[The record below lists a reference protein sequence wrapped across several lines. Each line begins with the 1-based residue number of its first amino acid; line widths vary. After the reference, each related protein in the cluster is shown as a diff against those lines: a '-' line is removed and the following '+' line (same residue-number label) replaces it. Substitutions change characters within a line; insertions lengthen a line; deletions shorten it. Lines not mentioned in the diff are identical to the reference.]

1 MVVTDKIMID
11 SARHVDGNG
20 YMRVDKSNI
29 TKEQVAPYL
38 GDSIPEWEKLG
49 LDPKK
54 VYNIYRP
61 AEEIAK
67 AADSFNGLPLM
78 MEHWDMD
85 ADSIG
90 DVKEYVVGS
99 LGTDANFEAPYL
111 TNSLIIT
118 DSKAIKAIED
128 GTSKELSAGYTCT
141 IDMTGGLFDGIAY
154 DGIMRNI
161 QGNHVALVHEGRAG
175 HDVKV
180 ADEAMKGG
188 EKVGVKEKIL
198 NFITE
203 LLGDKEALNEL
214 MNENENLNEEVK
226 TEVTEETRDEEPV
239 NQMAE
244 RIREF
249 MVKAGLDPEDMAAQK
264 AFMAGMAVAEDA
276 CKDACKDEEGPA
288 EKVEVVEKVGDSKA
302 EIKAH
307 FEALYRAADEVAPF
321 VGKINNPMAFD
332 SAADIY
338 KKALV
343 GMGVKLDGVD
353 PSSYGAMVSV
363 LQKPQA
369 VSKVGDSE
377 DPLNAALMGIKTM

>member
-1 MVVTDKIMID
+1 MIVTDKIMID
-11 SARHVDGNG
+11 SVRHVDGNG

-29 TKEQVAPYL
+29 TKEQIAPYL
-38 GDSIPEWEKLG
+38 GDSIPEWEELG

-99 LGTDANFEAPYL
+99 LGTDASFESPYL
-111 TNSLIIT
+111 TNSLTII
-118 DSKAIKAIED
+118 DAKAIKAIED

-141 IDMTGGLFDGIAY
+141 IDMTGGIFDGIAY
-154 DGIMRNI
+154 DGVMRNI

-198 NFITE
+198 NFIAE

-226 TEVTEETRDEEPV
+226 TEVIEETKDEEPV
-239 NQMAE
+239 DQMADK
-244 RIREF
+244 IREL
-249 MVKAGLDPEDMAAQK
+249 MTKAGLDPEDKAAQK
-264 AFMAGMAVAEDA
+264 AFMAGMAVSENVEDA
-276 CKDACKDEEGPA
+276 CKDAEEPT
-288 EKVEVVEKVGDSKA
+288 EKVEVAEKVADSKA

-338 KKALV
+338 KKAL
-343 GMGVKLDGVD
+343 MDAGVKLDGVD
-353 PSSYGAMVSV
+353 PSSYGAMVSM

-369 VSKVGDSE
+369 VSKVEDSE
-377 DPLNAALMGIKTM
+377 DPINATLMGIKTM

>member
-1 MVVTDKIMID
+1 MIVTDKIMID

-29 TKEQVAPYL
+29 TKEQIAPYL
-38 GDSIPEWEKLG
+38 GDSIPEWEELG

-99 LGTDANFEAPYL
+99 LGTDASFESPYL
-111 TNSLIIT
+111 TNSLIII

-154 DGIMRNI
+154 DGVMRNI

-180 ADEAMKGG
+180 ADSALKGG

-203 LLGDKEALNEL
+203 LLGDKEALSEL

-226 TEVTEETRDEEPV
+226 TEVIEETKDEEPV
-239 NQMAE
+239 DQMADK
-244 RIREF
+244 IREL
-249 MVKAGLDPEDMAAQK
+249 MTKAGLDPEDKAAQK
-264 AFMAGMAVAEDA
+264 AFMAGMAVSENVE
-276 CKDACKDEEGPA
+276 DACKDEEEPT
-288 EKVEVVEKVGDSKA
+288 EKVEVTEKVADSKA

-338 KKALV
+338 KKAL
-343 GMGVKLDGVD
+343 MDAGVKLDGVD
-353 PSSYGAMVSV
+353 PSSYGAMVSM

-369 VSKVGDSE
+369 VSKVEDSE
-377 DPLNAALMGIKTM
+377 DPLNATLMGIKTM

>member
-1 MVVTDKIMID
+1 MIVTDKIMID

-29 TKEQVAPYL
+29 TKEQIAPYL
-38 GDSIPEWEKLG
+38 GDSIPEWEELG

-99 LGTDANFEAPYL
+99 LGTDASFESPYL
-111 TNSLIIT
+111 TNSLTII
-118 DSKAIKAIED
+118 DAKAIKAIED

-141 IDMTGGLFDGIAY
+141 IDMTGGIFDGIAY
-154 DGIMRNI
+154 DGVMRNI

-180 ADEAMKGG
+180 ADSALKGG

-203 LLGDKEALNEL
+203 LLGDKEVLNEL

-226 TEVTEETRDEEPV
+226 TEVIEEAKDEEPV
-239 NQMAE
+239 DQMADK
-244 RIREF
+244 IREL
-249 MVKAGLDPEDMAAQK
+249 MVKAGLDPEDKAAQK
-264 AFMAGMAVAEDA
+264 AFMAGMAVSENVEDA
-276 CKDACKDEEGPA
+276 CTDEEEPT
-288 EKVEVVEKVGDSKA
+288 EKVEATEKVADSKA

-338 KKALV
+338 KKAL
-343 GMGVKLDGVD
+343 MDAGVKLDGVD
-353 PSSYGAMVSV
+353 PSSYGAMVSM

-369 VSKVGDSE
+369 VSKVEDSE
-377 DPLNAALMGIKTM
+377 DPLNATLMGIKTM

>member
-1 MVVTDKIMID
+1 MIVTDKIMID
-11 SARHVDGNG
+11 SARHIDGNG

-29 TKEQVAPYL
+29 TKEQIAPYL
-38 GDSIPEWEKLG
+38 GESIPEWEELG

-54 VYNIYRP
+54 VYQIYRP
-61 AEEIAK
+61 AKEIAK

-99 LGTDANFEAPYL
+99 LGTDASFESPYL
-111 TNSLIIT
+111 TNSLTII

-154 DGIMRNI
+154 DGVMRNI

-180 ADEAMKGG
+180 ADSALKGG

-203 LLGDKEALNEL
+203 LLGDKEALSEL

-226 TEVTEETRDEEPV
+226 TEVIEETKDEEPV
-239 NQMAE
+239 DHMADK
-244 RIREF
+244 IREL
-249 MVKAGLDPEDMAAQK
+249 MP
-264 AFMAGMAVAEDA
+264 
-276 CKDACKDEEGPA
+276 
-288 EKVEVVEKVGDSKA
+288 VG
-302 EIKAH
+302 EIQQTQH
-307 FEALYRAADEVAPF
+307 
-321 VGKINNPMAFD
+321 
-332 SAADIY
+332 
-338 KKALV
+338 
-343 GMGVKLDGVD
+343 
-353 PSSYGAMVSV
+353 
-363 LQKPQA
+363 LQRQ
-369 VSKVGDSE
+369 VQV
-377 DPLNAALMGIKTM
+377 

>member
-1 MVVTDKIMID
+1 MIVTDKIMID
-11 SARHVDGNG
+11 SARHIDGNG

-29 TKEQVAPYL
+29 TKEQIAPYL
-38 GDSIPEWEKLG
+38 GDSIPEWEELG

-54 VYNIYRP
+54 VYQIYRP
-61 AEEIAK
+61 AEEITK
-67 AADSFNGLPLM
+67 AVDSFNGLPLM

-99 LGTDANFEAPYL
+99 LGTDASFESPYL
-111 TNSLIIT
+111 TNSLTII

-141 IDMTGGLFDGIAY
+141 IDMTGGLFDGVAY
-154 DGIMRNI
+154 DGVMRNI

-180 ADEAMKGG
+180 ADSALKGG

-203 LLGDKEALNEL
+203 LLGDKEALSEL

-226 TEVTEETRDEEPV
+226 TEVIEETKDEEPV
-239 NQMAE
+239 DQMADK
-244 RIREF
+244 IREL
-249 MVKAGLDPEDMAAQK
+249 MVKAGLDPEDKAAQK
-264 AFMAGMAVAEDA
+264 AFMAGMAVSENVE
-276 CKDACKDEEGPA
+276 DACKDEEEPT
-288 EKVEVVEKVGDSKA
+288 EKVEVTEKVADSKA

-321 VGKINNPMAFD
+321 IGKINNPMAFD

-338 KKALV
+338 KKAL
-343 GMGVKLDGVD
+343 MDAGVKLDGVD
-353 PSSYGAMVSV
+353 PSSYGAMVSM

-369 VSKVGDSE
+369 VSKVEDSE
-377 DPLNAALMGIKTM
+377 DPLNATLMGIKTM